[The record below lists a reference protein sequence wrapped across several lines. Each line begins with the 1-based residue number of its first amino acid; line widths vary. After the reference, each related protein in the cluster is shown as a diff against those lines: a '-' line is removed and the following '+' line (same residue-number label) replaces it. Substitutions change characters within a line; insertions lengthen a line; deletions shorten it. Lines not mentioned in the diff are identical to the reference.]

1 MDAQWVLVICV
12 IALLLGLYR
21 MSRRIDQKIAQALEQ
36 KPTNQVIPAASKA
49 ELGDDSFW
57 KWFQSSKVAS
67 IVVRRQVILSV
78 NPAAEQLLGRS
89 LSDLKD
95 RPASAFMTQ
104 SSAAFAQKVGIE
116 PELSELGPRAFFGR
130 LYSGRSVPD
139 DSLSKSQGQS
149 NFSGSGPDVAPSDEL
164 DPSDRCD
171 ARSGADPCAVGCG

>member
-1 MDAQWVLVICV
+1 MDAQLVLVICV

-104 SSAAFAQKVGIE
+104 SSAAFAQKV
-116 PELSELGPRAFFGR
+116 
-130 LYSGRSVPD
+130 V
-139 DSLSKSQGQS
+139 
-149 NFSGSGPDVAPSDEL
+149 
-164 DPSDRCD
+164 
-171 ARSGADPCAVGCG
+171 